1 MKKSIIVTTSLI
13 AFGMINAFAAP
24 VVLDGK
30 TMSSE
35 KIMNIAQGED
45 IKITQNAM
53 NRVKKSHNVLIKAA
67 TTGHKIYGLTV
78 GVGLNKDQ
86 KMVNAK
92 GTLTKAVVDAS
103 TKFNAGLIHAHCGGV
118 GEDLPAKEVRA
129 IMATRL
135 NNMLVG
141 GTGVQE
147 KVVKMYKAFIN
158 NNIIPAVPS
167 KGSMGEAD
175 ITILGHIGLAM
186 LGEGEVYYKGKKM
199 LAKDALK
206 KAGIKKISLFGK
218 DALSI
223 ISSNAYSGALAGLAL
238 EEMKQLSK
246 ISKYVYALSLE
257 ALNGNIAPM
266 HQVTRK
272 LRPFP
277 GFVGAASKITK
288 ILEGSYLWEQ
298 DSSRALQDPLS
309 YRDGAY
315 ILGTLDTSISK
326 LENLMKIQWNSS
338 DDNPGVGIGVESN
351 TNRAQEKKVYVNAD
365 GIKGAV
371 VPTANFEPM
380 PWVVEFEANAIV
392 LAHNSIAATQR
403 INKLVDP
410 KFTKLS
416 RFLGTNKTVHAFG
429 AMQKPFTALT
439 AQNINL
445 ASPLSLISAPV
456 AGNIEDIATNAPGVL
471 AKTRTQIDNLYHI
484 YGMELLHAA
493 QAIDLRLQKNPKLK
507 LSAKTEKLY
516 KEFRKV
522 VDFLEVDRP
531 LTNDFRNAAKF
542 LKEYKL

>member
-13 AFGMINAFAAP
+13 AFAMINAFAAP
-24 VVLDGK
+24 VVLDGQDM
-30 TMSSE
+30 TSD
-35 KIMNIAQGED
+35 KIMQIANGED
-45 IKITQNAM
+45 IKITNLAM
-53 NRVKKSHNVLIKAA
+53 ERVRNSHNVLIKAA

-92 GTLTKAVVDAS
+92 GTLTKEVVQAS
-103 TKFNAGLIHAHCGGV
+103 TEFNKGLIHAHCGGV
-118 GEDLPAKEVRA
+118 GADLPIKEARA
-129 IMATRL
+129 VMATRL
-135 NNMLVG
+135 NNMLFG

-147 KVVKMYKAFIN
+147 KVINMYKQFLN
-158 NNIIPAVPS
+158 NNIIPAIPS

-186 LGEGEVYYKGKKM
+186 LGEGDVYYKGKKM
-199 LAKDALK
+199 SAKVAMADA
-206 KAGIKKISLFGK
+206 GVKKISLFGK

-238 EEMKQLSK
+238 AEMKQLTK

-257 ALNGNIAPM
+257 AVNGNIAPM
-266 HQVTRK
+266 HEVTRK

-277 GFVGAASKITK
+277 GFVGAATKITK
-288 ILEGSYLWEQ
+288 ILEGSYLWEK
-298 DSSRALQDPLS
+298 DNSRALQDPLS
-309 YRDGAY
+309 YRDAAY

-326 LENLMKIQWNSS
+326 LDKLMNIQWNSS
-338 DDNPGVGIGVESN
+338 DDNPGVAIGVEST
-351 TNRAQEKKVYVNAD
+351 TNRFQEKKIYVDAD

-392 LAHNSIAATQR
+392 LAHNSIASTQR
-403 INKLVDP
+403 INKLDDP

-416 RFLGTNKTVHAFG
+416 RFLGTAKTVHAFG

-439 AQNINL
+439 AENINL
-445 ASPLSLISAPV
+445 ASPLSLISAPA
-456 AGNIEDIATNAPGVL
+456 AGNIEDIATNAPGVIT
-471 AKTRTQIDNLYHI
+471 KTRTQIENLYHI
-484 YGMELLHAA
+484 LGMELIHAA
-493 QAIDLRLQKNPKLK
+493 QAIDLRKQKNPNLK
-507 LSAKTEKLY
+507 LSIKTEKLFTD
-516 KEFRKV
+516 FRKV
-522 VDFLEVDRP
+522 VDFLEIDRP

-542 LKEYKL
+542 LKTYNL

>member
-1 MKKSIIVTTSLI
+1 MKKSIIVTSLI
-13 AFGMINAFAAP
+13 AFGMMNAFGAT

-30 TMSSE
+30 TMTSE
-35 KIMNIAQGED
+35 KIMNIANGDD
-45 IKITQNAM
+45 IKITKDAM
-53 NRVKKSHNVLIKAA
+53 KRVRKSHDVLIKAA

-118 GEDLPAKEVRA
+118 GEDLPIKEVRA

-135 NNMLVG
+135 NNMLFG

-147 KVVKMYKAFIN
+147 KVVNMYKAFLN
-158 NNIIPAVPS
+158 KNIIPAVPS

-186 LGEGEVYYKGKKM
+186 LGEGDVYYKARKM
-199 LAKDALK
+199 PAKEALD

-246 ISKYVYALSLE
+246 VSKYVYALSLE

-266 HQVTRK
+266 HKVTRE

-277 GFVGAASKITK
+277 GFVGAAKKVTK
-288 ILEGSYLWEQ
+288 ILEGSYLWEK
-298 DSSRALQDPLS
+298 DNSRALQDPLS
-309 YRDGAY
+309 YRDSAY

-326 LENLMKIQWNSS
+326 LDNLMKIQWNSS
-338 DDNPGVGIGVESN
+338 DDNPGVGVDVKSD
-351 TNRAQEKKVYVNAD
+351 TDRFQEKKVYVNAD

-371 VPTANFEPM
+371 VPTANFEPI

-392 LAHNSIAATQR
+392 LAHNSIVSAQR
-403 INKLVDP
+403 TNKLDDP
-410 KFTKLS
+410 KFTKLT
-416 RFLGTNKTVHAFG
+416 RFLGTPKTVHAFG

-439 AQNINL
+439 SENIHL
-445 ASPLSLISAPV
+445 ANPLSTISAPV

-471 AKTRTQIDNLYHI
+471 NKTRTQIDNLYHI
-484 YGMELLHAA
+484 LGMELLHAA
-493 QAIDLRLQKNPKLK
+493 QAIDLRKQKNPNLK
-507 LSAKTEKLY
+507 LSNETQKLY
-516 KEFRKV
+516 SEFRRV

-531 LTNDFRNAAKF
+531 LTNDFRNSAKF
-542 LKEYKL
+542 LKNYNFN

>member
-186 LGEGEVYYKGKKM
+186 LGEGEVYYKSKKM

-298 DSSRALQDPLS
+298 DNSRALQDPLS

-338 DDNPGVGIGVESN
+338 DDNPGVGIDVESN
-351 TNRAQEKKVYVNAD
+351 TNRAQEKKVYVKAD

-403 INKLVDP
+403 INKLNDP
-410 KFTKLS
+410 KFTKLT

-471 AKTRTQIDNLYHI
+471 TKTRTQIDNLYHI